1 VLQLYSRI
9 ASQRRYTRWQVVI
22 YRSNINGFLSDI
34 LSNEIEQI
42 VHTEF
47 RRRLNKTVGASE
59 IASWRNSLQAMS
71 HVLSDREIPGDAGV
85 AIEFCLAPTGRR
97 IDVLLSG
104 LDKQNQLNALI
115 IELKQWTDAEV
126 TPMDGIVRTFVGGAV
141 RETSHPSYQAWTY
154 AQILQDFNEAVQ
166 DENIKVQACAYLH
179 NCVSD
184 KVILAPFYSAY
195 TNLAPAF
202 LKADGLKLQQFVKR
216 HVELGDS
223 GRALELLDQGKT
235 RPSKG
240 LSEAIAAMLAGNP
253 EFTLID
259 DQKVVYETAL
269 HLASIAKT
277 GRKQVLIIEGGPGT
291 GKSVVAINLLV
302 ELTKRGDVAQ
312 YVTRN
317 AAPRAVYES
326 KLSGTMAKS
335 RISQLFVGSGA
346 FRDIQKN
353 LFDTLII
360 DEAHRLNEKSGLFQ
374 NLGINQILEI
384 IEASRLSIFFI
395 DEDQRVTF
403 KDIGSKG
410 EIQKWA
416 ELCGATITELRL
428 ESQFRCNGS
437 DGYMAWI
444 DNTLQIR
451 ETANPTLEG
460 IDYQVVVCESPN
472 ELRDNIVSLNAPNN
486 RSRMVAGYCWE
497 WPSKQSPHLYDI
509 EFPNYEFSARW
520 NLQDDGSLWLIKPN
534 SVNEVGCIHTCQ
546 GLELDFVGVI
556 IGLDLIVRDG
566 KIITDASKRAK
577 TDSSVKGFK
586 TLLKTSPEEANLKA
600 ELVIKNTYRTL
611 MTRGQK
617 GCFVWSVDPE
627 TNEYLR
633 HSARLFVDSLQN

>member
-1 VLQLYSRI
+1 M
-9 ASQRRYTRWQVVI
+9 VV
-22 YRSNINGFLSDI
+22 YRSNVKGFLSDI
-34 LSNEIEQI
+34 LSNQIEEI
-42 VHTEF
+42 VHSEF
-47 RRRLNKTVGASE
+47 RRRLNKSVGASE
-59 IASWRNSLQAMS
+59 LASWKNSLQAMS
-71 HVLSDREIPGDAGV
+71 NVLADRDIPGDAGV

-97 IDVLLSG
+97 IDILLSG
-104 LDKQNQLNALI
+104 VDKQNQLNALI
-115 IELKQWTDAEV
+115 IELKQWSDAEV
-126 TPMDGIVRTFVGGAV
+126 TSMDGIVRTFVGGAV

-154 AQILQDFNEAVQ
+154 AQVLQDFNEAVQ
-166 DENIKVQACAYLH
+166 TENIKVQACAYLH
-179 NCVSD
+179 NCTSSH
-184 KVILAPFYSAY
+184 VIHDPFYTSY
-195 TNLAPAF
+195 TNRAPAF
-202 LKADGLKLQQFVKR
+202 LKSDGLRLQHFVKS
-216 HVELGDS
+216 HVEHGDS
-223 GRALELLDQGKT
+223 GRTLELLDNGRI

-240 LSEAIAAMLAGNP
+240 LSEAIAAMLTGNP

-277 GRKQVLIIEGGPGT
+277 GKKQVLIIEGGPGT

-302 ELTKRGDVAQ
+302 ELTKRGQIAQ

-326 KLSGTMAKS
+326 KLSGTFSKS

-346 FRDIQKN
+346 FREVEKN
-353 LFDTLII
+353 LYDSLII

-374 NLGINQILEI
+374 NLGINQVLEI
-384 IEASRLSIFFI
+384 IEASRFSVFFI

-403 KDIGSKG
+403 KDIGSKA

-416 ELCGATITELRL
+416 ESCGASVTSLQL

-460 IDYQVVVCESPN
+460 IDYEFLVCETPN
-472 ELRDNIVSLNAPNN
+472 QLRDKIISLNEFNN

-497 WPSKQSPHLYDI
+497 WPSKQSPQLVDI
-509 EFPNYEFSARW
+509 VLPEYNFFARW

-534 SVNEVGCIHTCQ
+534 SVHEIGCIHTCQ
-546 GLELDFVGVI
+546 GLELDFVGVL
-556 IGLDLIVRDG
+556 IGPDLIVRDG

-586 TLLKTSPEEANLKA
+586 SLLRSSPDEANFKA
-600 ELVIKNTYRTL
+600 DLVIKNTYRTL

-617 GCFVWSVDPE
+617 GCFIWSVDPE
-627 TNEYLR
+627 TNEYLK
-633 HSARLFVDSLQN
+633 HSSRKFVSDIQS